1 MKVLLFCPKGFEMM
15 EFSVFIDVMGWARN
29 DFNHPIEVHTC
40 GFSKTVYSTFS
51 VPVIMDKVIDDI
63 LADEYDALAI
73 PGGFE
78 SFGFYEE
85 AYDKRFLELIREFD
99 RMNKPIASVCVGAM
113 PIAKSGILS
122 GRNAT
127 TYHLDGGIWQKRLF
141 EFNVNVVDKRIAT
154 DGNVITSYCPETV
167 PYVAFE
173 LLKMLIGEKD
183 TIRVRIAMGYN

>member
-141 EFNVNVVDKRIAT
+141 EFNVNVVDKRIVT
-154 DGNVITSYCPETV
+154 DGNVITSYCPETA